1 MNRIY
6 SSAFIATLFC
16 ILVTGCKK
24 DNFEKPASTL
34 TGTVVYNKEA
44 IGVRS
49 NGVQLE
55 LWQRGFQLFTKIPVH
70 VAQDGSF
77 SASLF
82 DGNYKL
88 VRLPGNGPWVNNR
101 DSIDI
106 TVNGNTVVEV
116 PVQPYFIIRNAIAA
130 KAGTVV
136 TATFSIERVNTDQ
149 PLESASL
156 YVGKTNIVD
165 AVNNLGSTTLSA
177 DQIGDITAPVTVNVN
192 IPAALSGQ
200 TFFYARIG
208 VKTAGVAERIY
219 TQPIKIE

>member
-1 MNRIY
+1 MNSIL
-6 SSAFIATLFC
+6 SSSFIAMLLC
-16 ILVTGCKK
+16 ILATGCKK
-24 DNFEKPASTL
+24 DNFEKPSSTL
-34 TGTVVYNKEA
+34 SGTVVYNKEA
-44 IGVRS
+44 VGVRS

-55 LWQRGFQLFTKIPVH
+55 LWQHGFQLFTKIPVH
-70 VAQDGSF
+70 VGQDGSF
-77 SASLF
+77 SASLS
-82 DGNYKL
+82 DGAYKL
-88 VRLPGNGPWVNNR
+88 VRLPGNGPWINNT

-116 PVQPYFIIRNAIAA
+116 PVQPYFIIKNATAA
-130 KAGTVV
+130 KAGTGV
-136 TATFSIERVNTDQ
+136 TATFSIERVNTSQ

-177 DQIGDITAPVTVNVN
+177 DVIGDITSPVTINVS
-192 IPAALSGQ
+192 IPAALAGQ
-200 TFFYARIG
+200 SFFYARIG